1 MSQKEIIRCIHSLRS
16 PSDCSKWLAAVSI
29 ANGCPLDVSVTIVKI
44 DLSEGFEN
52 SRSRITALDQ
62 GMRNSVAITIQ
73 EEDEVEEEDN
83 EITNIDDLMEE
94 AFIET
99 RSQSNDTSVLESEGL
114 RVISPELL
122 DALVMNATDVDDF
135 TMINETQG
143 DEEDLIREG
152 SFVYDDEE
160 IEEEQSVLHSSRRD
174 STYSGNQDAYIVNVK
189 ENLQEKVE
197 EEEEKEEEVEEDEG
211 ILNESN
217 RENYLAETF
226 PRDHFATKK
235 FSLHTSFEETQSV
248 PVISEKYEAQL
259 RQFNGVDPALDDLN
273 VTISR
278 ISKVDEEDD
287 EDPHPKPNVKR
298 KQSFVQ
304 TSYARL
310 SRHAMDSGTS
320 FHSV

>member
-16 PSDCSKWLAAVSI
+16 PSDCSKWLAAVAI

-62 GMRNSVAITIQ
+62 DMRNSVATTIQ
-73 EEDEVEEEDN
+73 EEDEEEEEDN
-83 EITNIDDLMEE
+83 EITNIDDLIEE

-99 RSQSNDTSVLESEGL
+99 GSQSNDTSVLESEGL

-189 ENLQEKVE
+189 ENLQGKE
-197 EEEEKEEEVEEDEG
+197 EEKEKEEEVEEDEG

-217 RENYLAETF
+217 SEHYLAETF
-226 PRDHFATKK
+226 PRDHFATKQ

-259 RQFNGVDPALDDLN
+259 RQINGVDPALDDLN
-273 VTISR
+273 VTISH

-310 SRHAMDSGTS
+310 SQHAMDSGTS